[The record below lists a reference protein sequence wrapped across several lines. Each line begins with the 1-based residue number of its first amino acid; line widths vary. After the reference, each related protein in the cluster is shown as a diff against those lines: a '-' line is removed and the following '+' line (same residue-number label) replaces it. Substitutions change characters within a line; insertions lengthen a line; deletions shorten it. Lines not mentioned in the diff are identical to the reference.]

1 MRKILDTDPITGI
14 RHVFDYDNETD
25 QATITAEQD
34 VGTVVEANKAAFNDA
49 PTRHG
54 EFTKV
59 ASLPMVVYVD
69 LKKRGILDD
78 QAALKKW
85 LNDPDN
91 RVFRTRPGR
100 V

>member
-54 EFTKV
+54 EWTKV
-59 ASLPMVVYVD
+59 ASLPLVVYMD
-69 LKKRGILDD
+69 LKQRGILDD
-78 QAALKKW
+78 QKKLKEW
-85 LNDPDN
+85 LNSSEN
-91 RVFRTRPGR
+91 RHFRTRPGR